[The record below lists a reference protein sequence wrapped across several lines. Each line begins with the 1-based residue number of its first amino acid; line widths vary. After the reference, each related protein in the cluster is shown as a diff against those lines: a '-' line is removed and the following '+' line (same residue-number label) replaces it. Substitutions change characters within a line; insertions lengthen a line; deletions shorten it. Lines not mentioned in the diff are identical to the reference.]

1 MLKEVVK
8 SLKDVYGLTTQD
20 IADRS
25 KLSRRTVSRIL
36 AGELENPN
44 LYTLV
49 GLSECFGVPLDSLC
63 LQRNDRMLRAEEFS
77 DAMMFRALP
86 PEYKERVIKCLHEVS
101 NEWNEAVKN
110 SYNLRKRAELRNSID
125 RLSTLDINIV
135 QEFVDGLKGK
145 L

>member
-25 KLSRRTVSRIL
+25 KLSRRTISRIL

-44 LYTLV
+44 LYTLI
-49 GLSECFGVPLDSLC
+49 GLSECFGIPLDALC

-86 PEYKERVIKCLHEVS
+86 PEYKERVLDCLHEVS
-101 NEWNEAVKN
+101 TEWNEAVKN
-110 SYNLRKRAELRNSID
+110 SYNLQKRAELRQSID
-125 RLSTLDINIV
+125 RLSTIDINIV

-145 L
+145 I

>member
-44 LYTLV
+44 LYTLI
-49 GLSECFGVPLDSLC
+49 GLSECFGIPLDALC

-86 PEYKERVIKCLHEVS
+86 PEYKERVTKCLHEVS
-101 NEWNEAVKN
+101 NEWNEAVRN
-110 SYNLRKRAELRNSID
+110 SYNLQKRAELRNSID
-125 RLSTLDINIV
+125 RLSTIDINIV

-145 L
+145 I